1 MGNNQ
6 QIEEIKGQKLLK
18 NQLLIKLQMK
28 DPNKSKMVPIMVF
41 REEADNLGMII
52 KNEDIQTLYEQSTSQ
67 N

>member
-1 MGNNQ
+1 
-6 QIEEIKGQKLLK
+6 
-18 NQLLIKLQMK
+18 MK
-28 DPNKSKMVPIMVF
+28 DQNKSKMVPIMVF